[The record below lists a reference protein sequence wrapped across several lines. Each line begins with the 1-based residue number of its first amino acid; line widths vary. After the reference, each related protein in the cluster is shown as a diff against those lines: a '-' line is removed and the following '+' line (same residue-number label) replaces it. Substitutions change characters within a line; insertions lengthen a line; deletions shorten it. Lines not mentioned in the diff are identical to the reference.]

1 MRTPSDLYKEC
12 RDVAKALSLQPTKV
26 KFNKSL
32 CTLLGKM
39 YMTCL
44 DDLDRYVYREGVL
57 LIDPLYKTAVAELRR
72 IMFCGEMLVTHW
84 TSKDWWK
91 SVITSSDSASLQEKV
106 VLHLRELLACVNT
119 LKAIANPTV
128 KLPFGHHRR
137 ADLLSL
143 EDCGL
148 RMSDVEE
155 ASKRDVD
162 SLMHSTK
169 EFLQGRFHH
178 TSNVKL
184 ARHLLAGFEAEFS
197 NDGQHPHFIEY
208 ADVHIHYDKPLGEPG
223 SSGSVYKCEFL
234 GLMAA
239 AKVFRSNTTNR
250 MAVENEVNLLSR
262 MRHPNIVRFI
272 GYTFDGNRNVIVT
285 ELMSKDLR
293 SYLDE
298 KKSASDSGSPDLSL
312 LVVIDIMLQIAQAVN
327 FLHENGV
334 MHRDLKANNALVNV
348 VQGGGQD
355 EQHRVSSSSVQVK
368 LTDFGLSKL
377 KLHDSKYTT
386 RMVGTTPWMAPEVF
400 GDETNAEKY
409 TKSADI
415 YSFGMM
421 FFEVLTGEIPY
432 SGILR
437 SKLLRSV
444 REGRRPCLPPSCP
457 VHLCEFIKRCWATR
471 ATDRPHFSEI
481 CRVLVNF
488 KGEILGALYP
498 SPQKFTMEDETGTYL
513 SENIKF
519 SFGFSRLHGKMGSI
533 EDFLETKIS
542 NVDGQVIAFF
552 GVFDGHNGSGAA
564 KYLKMNLFDN
574 FVKQLESVADTKLAI
589 AEAYKQTDQNWT
601 EHNQSRVV
609 KSGSGSTACT
619 VILVA
624 DHLLVAN
631 VGDSRAVICRGG
643 NAVALSIDHKPNRAD
658 ERQRI
663 EDTGG
668 VLMCDHTWIVGDL
681 VSSSANNWVAGAGRL
696 SRAFG
701 DAVLKPYVVAD
712 PEIQKETIK
721 EGDDFLIVASAGLW
735 NVMSMKTAV
744 SMVKSIPDATAAA
757 CKLTKEAHD
766 RGSADKITCVVVRFN
781 HYL

>member
-1 MRTPSDLYKEC
+1 MRTPSDLYNES

-44 DDLDRYVYREGVL
+44 DDLDSYVYGEGFL
-57 LIDPLYKTAVAELRR
+57 LIDPLYNVAVAELRR

-91 SVITSSDSASLQEKV
+91 SVITSSDSASLQETV
-106 VLHLRELLACVNT
+106 VLHLRELLACVNAV
-119 LKAIANPTV
+119 KAIANATA

-137 ADLLSL
+137 ADLLPL

-148 RMSDVEE
+148 RMSDVKE

-169 EFLQGRFHH
+169 EFLQGHFHH
-178 TSNVKL
+178 TSHVKL

-197 NDGQHPHFIEY
+197 NDGQNPHFIKY
-208 ADVHIHYDKPLGEPG
+208 ADVHIHSDKPLGEPG

-239 AKVFRSNTTNR
+239 AKVFKHTNR
-250 MAVENEVNLLSR
+250 KAVENEANLLSR

-272 GYTFDGNRNVIVT
+272 GYTFGENRNVIVT

-298 KKSASDSGSPDLSL
+298 KKSASDLGSPDLSL
-312 LVVIDIMLQIAQAVN
+312 LVVINIMLQVAQAVN

-348 VQGGGQD
+348 VEGGGQD
-355 EQHRVSSSSVQVK
+355 EQQRLSSSSVQVK
-368 LTDFGLSKL
+368 LTDFGLSKF
-377 KLHDSKYTT
+377 KLNGSEYST
-386 RMVGTTPWMAPEVF
+386 RMVGTTPWMAPEMF
-400 GDETNAEKY
+400 EDGTTAEKY

-432 SGILR
+432 SDIPR
-437 SKLLRSV
+437 SKLLQSIHD
-444 REGRRPCLPPSCP
+444 GRRPCLPPSCP

-481 CRVLVNF
+481 CRVLMNF
-488 KGEILGALYP
+488 KGNILGVLYP
-498 SPQKFTMEDETGTYL
+498 SPQKFAMEDETGTYL
-513 SENIKF
+513 SENLKF
-519 SFGFSRLHGKMGSI
+519 SFGFSRLRGKMASI
-533 EDFLETKIS
+533 EDFLDTKIS
-542 NVDGQVIAFF
+542 HVHGQVIAFF

-564 KYLKMNLFDN
+564 KYLEMNLFDN
-574 FVKQLESVADTKLAI
+574 LVKQLESVADTKLAI

-601 EHNQSRVV
+601 KHNQSQVV

-619 VILVA
+619 VVLVA
-624 DHLLVAN
+624 DRLLVAN
-631 VGDSRAVICRGG
+631 VGDSRAVLCRGG
-643 NAVALSIDHKPNRAD
+643 NAVALSIDHKPSRAD
-658 ERQRI
+658 ER
-663 EDTGG
+663 DT
-668 VLMCDHTWIVGDL
+668 
-681 VSSSANNWVAGAGRL
+681 
-696 SRAFG
+696 
-701 DAVLKPYVVAD
+701 VLKPYVVAD

-721 EGDDFLIVASAGLW
+721 EGDDFVIVASAGLW
-735 NVMSMKTAV
+735 NVMSMKNAV

-757 CKLTKEAHD
+757 CELTKEAHD
-766 RGSADKITCVVVRFN
+766 RGSADNITCVVVRFN